1 MEFSLAVLTI
11 SLLVSILPPLI
22 FFIIRES
29 VKGQR
34 QGIINDLSS
43 VFDSQ
48 RVGDM
53 FIPSFEFVKYKYFI
67 ERKPH
72 RNEQQDNFRDSS
84 SKDYSIFAW
93 IVSAIPLILVLFS
106 ASLLIS
112 GQLIHTISQAN
123 ILTCLINAQCDAIQL
138 TQDQRA
144 SKWIL
149 VFIAAF
155 AGGYVFL
162 IRSFFRAINNFDL
175 SPASFVGAANNLIVG
190 TTVALLSNEALFKPL
205 SSINL
210 GSAENINL
218 NPFPYLGLA
227 AAFAIGYFPEVAIRS
242 LITKSKFR
250 GYKKEN
256 KSFYEMYTTTPV
268 EIIDGI
274 DTEIRDRLADYHIK
288 SVQNLA
294 AANPLMLFVETPYGV
309 YQIMDWVAQ
318 AQLCCSTGP
327 SSLVR
332 LWGLG
337 IRTIFDLERVIFDQ
351 DVREEGLIEQVGRV
365 LLANHI
371 LANPSDDSVAKTI
384 ISHET
389 CVANIKLRLNDPHIH
404 RLRQIYIMVGNTIGE
419 NNRRFPDRYR

>member
-106 ASLLIS
+106 ASLLVS

-256 KSFYEMYTTTPV
+256 KIFYEMYTTTPV

-274 DTEIRDRLADYHIK
+274 DTEI
-288 SVQNLA
+288 
-294 AANPLMLFVETPYGV
+294 
-309 YQIMDWVAQ
+309 
-318 AQLCCSTGP
+318 
-327 SSLVR
+327 
-332 LWGLG
+332 
-337 IRTIFDLERVIFDQ
+337 
-351 DVREEGLIEQVGRV
+351 
-365 LLANHI
+365 
-371 LANPSDDSVAKTI
+371 
-384 ISHET
+384 
-389 CVANIKLRLNDPHIH
+389 
-404 RLRQIYIMVGNTIGE
+404 
-419 NNRRFPDRYR
+419 

>member
-1 MEFSLAVLTI
+1 M
-11 SLLVSILPPLI
+11 
-22 FFIIRES
+22 
-29 VKGQR
+29 
-34 QGIINDLSS
+34 
-43 VFDSQ
+43 
-48 RVGDM
+48 
-53 FIPSFEFVKYKYFI
+53 
-67 ERKPH
+67 
-72 RNEQQDNFRDSS
+72 
-84 SKDYSIFAW
+84 
-93 IVSAIPLILVLFS
+93 FS

>member
-1 MEFSLAVLTI
+1 MEFPLAVLAI
-11 SLLVSILPPLI
+11 SLAISVLPPLI

-34 QGIINDLSS
+34 QGIINDLSA

-67 ERKPH
+67 ERKPQKIE
-72 RNEQQDNFRDSS
+72 NKSESEDFIN
-84 SKDYSIFAW
+84 KDYSIFAW
-93 IVSAIPLILVLFS
+93 VVSSIPLIIALFS
-106 ASLLIS
+106 ASLILSSYVLQIIS
-112 GQLIHTISQAN
+112 STNIISCIKIKECAMIFQGDEQH
-123 ILTCLINAQCDAIQL
+123 NA
-138 TQDQRA
+138 
-144 SKWIL
+144 SWIL
-149 VFIAAF
+149 VFIIAF
-155 AGGYVFL
+155 SGGYIFL

-190 TTVALLSNEALFKPL
+190 VTVALLSNEALFKPL
-205 SSINL
+205 SSITVQTTA
-210 GSAENINL
+210 GANL
-218 NPFPYLGLA
+218 NPFPYIGLVV
-227 AAFAIGYFPEVAIRS
+227 AFAIGYFPEVATRA
-242 LITKSKFR
+242 LITKSKLR
-250 GYKKEN
+250 GYKREN
-256 KSFYEMYTTTPV
+256 KNFYDMFFTTPV
-268 EIIDGI
+268 EVIDGI

-318 AQLCCSTGP
+318 AQLYCSTGQ
-327 SSLVR
+327 SSLVK

-351 DVREEGLIEQVGRV
+351 EVSEAGLIDMVGGI
-365 LLANHI
+365 LLADHVRSSI
-371 LANPSDDSVAKTI
+371 REDGITKD

-389 CVANIKLRLNDPHIH
+389 RIANIKLRLNDPHIH

-419 NNRRFPDRYR
+419 NNRRFPQRYR